1 MRKTLFRVHMAPSVT
16 AAGLAIIVSFAGAVI
31 GLGAA
36 AAPHRAA
43 ADSVIAGLA
52 GPDSNCSSKLPCL
65 AAKNTGA
72 GPGIQGVA
80 LKNSGANGATFSN
93 LSSKKTIQGVTFG
106 TTAGVAGYDDAT
118 VTSDFNQGVLG
129 FSNNGFGVTG
139 ISTSADPLGGVGV
152 AGYDL
157 SAKNQKAVGV
167 FGYSGAD
174 VGVLGDGRTVT
185 GIGVLGNAQDGGVG
199 MFGNAI
205 GANSIGTFGN
215 AQGANS
221 VGLFGVSFS
230 NTGIGVSGNAPNG
243 GFGIVGTSTG
253 GIGVSGISDNLAGVG
268 GLSTNGFGV
277 EGNSHTG
284 GGVLAETSSST
295 AEALRINANGGG
307 PLIRASNSTKEVMSL
322 DNAGN
327 LIVTGKVTQFGT
339 PTMATRNALGG
350 RTIMY
355 SPKQS
360 VATVEDVGEGQ
371 LAGGQTLVRIDPAFA
386 SIMDPRRPYL
396 VFLTPQGDSNGL
408 YVTEKTP
415 AGFVVR
421 EHNGRSS
428 IAFDYRIVAN
438 PYASSEPRLP
448 AWNLQLHSAP
458 PPHPAITVPPGVA
471 RALQRLQN
479 ISVRL
484 PHVQ

>member
-1 MRKTLFRVHMAPSVT
+1 MTPSITAGGMA
-16 AAGLAIIVSFAGAVI
+16 LIFSFAGAVI

-36 AAPHRAA
+36 AAPHRAV
-43 ADSVIAGLA
+43 ADTAIALRTGS
-52 GPDSNCSSKLPCL
+52 DSNCSSKLPCL
-65 AAKNTGA
+65 AEKNTGT

-80 LKNSGANGATFSN
+80 LKNSGANGATLSN
-93 LSSKKTIQGVTFG
+93 LNSKKTIRGITFG
-106 TTAGVAGYDDAT
+106 TTAGITGYDNAT
-118 VTSDFNQGVLG
+118 VIPDFNQGVLG

-157 SAKNQKAVGV
+157 SANNPKAVGV
-167 FGYSGAD
+167 FGYSGAG
-174 VGVLGDGRTVT
+174 VGVLGDGHTAT

-199 MFGNAI
+199 TFGNAV
-205 GANSIGTFGN
+205 GANSIGAFGN

-221 VGLFGVSFS
+221 VGLFGVSLT
-230 NTGIGVSGNAPNG
+230 NTGVGVSGNAPNG
-243 GFGIVGTSTG
+243 GFAIVGTATG
-253 GIGVSGISDNLAGVG
+253 GIGVSGISDNFAGVG
-268 GLSTNGFGV
+268 GLSTSSFGV
-277 EGNSHTG
+277 VGNSQTG
-284 GGVLAETSSST
+284 GGVFAETGSAT
-295 AEALRINANGGG
+295 TEALRVNANGGG

-339 PTMATRNALGG
+339 PTVATRNSLGG
-350 RTIMY
+350 RTLMY

-371 LAGGQTLVRIDPAFA
+371 LAGGLALVRIDPAFA
-386 SIMDPRRPYL
+386 TTMDPRRPYL
-396 VFLTPQGDSNGL
+396 VFITPQGDSNGL
-408 YVTEKTP
+408 YVTDKTP

-421 EHNGRSS
+421 EHIGRSN

-448 AWNLQLHSAP
+448 TYNSPLHSASAP
-458 PPHPAITVPPGVA
+458 YAAITVPPGVA
-471 RALQRLQN
+471 RGLQRLQN
-479 ISVRL
+479 IRTIHM